1 MQRILEGFVIT
12 SRKAA
17 EGNKSGDFELL
28 ILRDVN
34 DKWSRSVVERIV
46 GDGAV
51 VDFSKKV
58 MVRVDD
64 QEYIKNG
71 ERKSFVKL
79 TAFIPSLV
87 QSERKTA

>member
-1 MQRILEGFVIT
+1 MQRILEGFIIT
-12 SRKAA
+12 SRKADA
-17 EGNKSGDFELL
+17 GNKSGDFEIL
-28 ILRDVN
+28 ILRDIS
-34 DKWSRSVVERIV
+34 DKWSRSSVERIV

-58 MVRVDD
+58 MVKVDD

-79 TAFIPSLV
+79 SAFIPSLV
-87 QSERKTA
+87 EAVRKTA